1 MIKLHSV
8 KLHKTDTCLT
18 YVLKRIGQYKQ
29 EKTYSLKKYNEYFDS
44 EEIDDKTIFKKGD
57 IILWNKRGYEQ
68 EFPTEIT
75 ETGEI
80 ISNLIMR
87 NIHIGIIE
95 NISESSD
102 NFYSEC
108 TRNVNGFEGIPI
120 LKLRNINEKRRPDF
134 ILKFKLHNDGK

>member
-44 EEIDDKTIFKKGD
+44 EEIYDKTIFKKGD

-102 NFYSEC
+102 IFYSEC
-108 TRNVNGFEGIPI
+108 RTDKTENTGIPV
-120 LKLRNINEKRRPDF
+120 LHYKQLNGSKLRKPDF
-134 ILKFKLHNDGK
+134 ILTLK